1 MLLCYNKNVKKKKPV
16 FVANP
21 DSFTISFLLTYWT
34 EEPLSINEAKKDFD
48 IAFNLGSALLER
60 ATMLI

>member
-34 EEPLSINEAKKDFD
+34 ESLSINKTKKDFD
-48 IAFNLGSALLER
+48 IAFNLGSALLEI